1 MNNVIKSRF
10 SHQFPNHHQSLHELN
25 NFYNTCVSHVHFI
38 SIYYKER
45 RQLKTF
51 LIQFGPTLSL
61 TPDPPVRFVDD
72 QKSETT
78 IKTAIWE
85 AFLPKKI
92 IIFSTCAR
100 TRWAHTSLPG
110 KNPFCAAHLPAQA
123 TAQMRRFSHSEP
135 MAVSVLPSAL
145 LTRPQA
151 TAPGCGDLEH
161 MAVSI
166 LLLSV
171 SRPPP
176 PPRRRPPPDS
186 PPAARVAE
194 PCIGSVLIGA
204 GLVGA

>member
-85 AFLPKKI
+85 AFLPKKLL
-92 IIFSTCAR
+92 FSQPAR
-100 TRWAHTSLPG
+100 VPAGPTH
-110 KNPFCAAHLPAQA
+110 PFP
-123 TAQMRRFSHSEP
+123 EKI
-135 MAVSVLPSAL
+135 PSAL
-145 LTRPQA
+145 PTCP
-151 TAPGCGDLEH
+151 H
-161 MAVSI
+161 K
-166 LLLSV
+166 
-171 SRPPP
+171 P
-176 PPRRRPPPDS
+176 PPRCGDS
-186 PPAARVAE
+186 VIQSPWR
-194 PCIGSVLIGA
+194 
-204 GLVGA
+204 